1 MRTGAHTK
9 IVIRFWDLQLVEE
22 DIRHLRVIVLAGMDE
37 YLLVLLPELPRDR
50 DALDKLGAGP
60 DNGDDL
66 QVPTSQNPVPI
77 LVAAPDTFVNKPL
90 PDKGIRVNDIPAINN
105 NRVFLPAEFFH
116 LRGI

>member
-1 MRTGAHTK
+1 MYISAAKNEEINFYLKK
-9 IVIRFWDLQLVEE
+9 ISDISGSKVLPGMHE
-22 DIRHLRVIVLAGMDE
+22 D
-37 YLLVLLPELPRDR
+37 LLVLLPELPRDR
-50 DALDKLGAGP
+50 DALDKLGTCS

-77 LVAAPDTFVNKPL
+77 LVAAPDTFVHKPL